1 MKKNLHIVILSVLFS
16 IVIWVSITLS
26 NDYYT
31 NLRLPIKIINL
42 PEGFAVGSELPDD
55 VSLKLKAKGWKLLGL
70 HLSGDLVYS
79 ISSIKDIG
87 KVNFRLINSLTDNA
101 WITSD
106 IQVIDVYPG
115 NLSIYIDKVTN
126 KKIPV
131 KPDISLKFKEGFGL
145 ASNILILPDSIT
157 ITGAKKVLD
166 NIDSVL
172 TETFVT
178 GKLDQQKSYS
188 LEILKQPGIEYS
200 PDQIQFVVD
209 VQKIVEKE
217 ISDISVEIV
226 NVPYDRNVLLIP
238 DRISLGLRGGINVL
252 GKVKIENIF
261 ASVKYSDVV
270 IDTLGSISPQ
280 ISIPENTVLI
290 YVKPERL
297 KYIIKKF

>member
-42 PEGFAVGSELPDD
+42 PAGFAVGSELPDD

>member
-16 IVIWVSITLS
+16 IIIWVSITLS

-31 NLRLPIKIINL
+31 NLRLPIKITNL
-42 PEGFAVGSELPDD
+42 PAGYAVGSELPEDI
-55 VSLKLKAKGWKLLGL
+55 SLKLKAKGWKLLGL

-79 ISSIKDIG
+79 ISGIKDIG

-101 WITSD
+101 WIASD

-115 NLSIYIDKVTN
+115 NLNVYIDKVTT
-126 KKIPV
+126 KKVPV

-145 ASNILILPDSIT
+145 ASDMLLLPDSIT
-157 ITGAKKVLD
+157 ITGAKRILD
-166 NIDSVL
+166 GIDSVS
-172 TETFVT
+172 TGTFTT
-178 GKLDQQKSYS
+178 GKLDHQKSYS
-188 LEILKQPGIEYS
+188 LDILKQPGVEYS
-200 PDQIQFVVD
+200 PDQVQFVVD

-226 NVPYDRNVLLIP
+226 NVPYDRSVLLMP
-238 DRISLGLRGGINVL
+238 DRVTLGLRGGINVL
-252 GKVKIENIF
+252 GKVKPENIY
-261 ASVKYSDVV
+261 ATVKYSEVV
-270 IDTLGSISPQ
+270 LDTLGSIAPK
-280 ISIPENTVLI
+280 ISVPENTVLI